1 MAHKIAIIGPES
13 SGKSV
18 LAQQLAVHFN
28 EPLVKEYAREHLEK
42 NGTFYEKVDL
52 DFFAKKQR
60 LQAEFDNYRKQI
72 EKENAALNN
81 ANQFLFCDTNTLSIK
96 VWSLYKYGTCSHYLQ
111 TQTENSIYD
120 KSLLLYPDLPY
131 QDDPLREDQ
140 PLKNRLELFDLFE
153 QELKKANA
161 TYSIIK
167 GLEKDR
173 LDNAIKS
180 LQSLFSF

>member
-52 DFFAKKQR
+52 DFFAK
-60 LQAEFDNYRKQI
+60 KQI